1 MIGYEGLESMKIF
14 MVAPYGSDP
23 FFDTKRHIILE
34 AASSKS
40 LSIVFGPHRR
50 PLDEDD
56 CQITVQL
63 IRSADAIIADL
74 SYERPS
80 CYFEVGFAQALAKP
94 IHLIA
99 LNNTP
104 IHQVLNRD
112 SVKYYRD
119 TAEYRRLIMEIMET
133 MAHQV

>member
-1 MIGYEGLESMKIF
+1 MRIF
-14 MVAPYGSDP
+14 VVAPYGSDP
-23 FFDTKRHIILE
+23 AFDAKHHIVAE
-34 AASSKS
+34 AASSRS
-40 LSIVFGPHRR
+40 LSAVFGTHRR

-74 SYERPS
+74 SFERPS

-94 IHLIA
+94 VQLIA

-104 IHQVLNRD
+104 IHQVLGRD
-112 SVKYYRD
+112 DVKYYSVIV
-119 TAEYRRLIMEIMET
+119 EYQRLIVEIMRMLT
-133 MAHQV
+133 NQSHH